1 MGRAIIAP
9 MRLQLSVGLV
19 LSLAATAQD
28 PSLNPALHVAFVGEL
43 QSERGADFVKFLR
56 QQFARVDGVE
66 RSTCTPD
73 QLRTA
78 DVVVLDWPQS
88 EGVMAWMQDKKKER
102 HNPLGELE
110 RWDRP
115 TVLVGSAGLN
125 LAAAWSLPG
134 SQG

>member
-1 MGRAIIAP
+1 
-9 MRLQLSVGLV
+9 MRRHLSVGLV
-19 LSLAATAQD
+19 LSLTAAAQD
-28 PSLNPALHVAFVGEL
+28 RSVNPALHLAFVGDL
-43 QSERGADFVKFLR
+43 QSERGVDFVKFLR
-56 QQFARVDGVE
+56 QQFSRVDSVE

-88 EGVMAWMQDKKKER
+88 EGVMAWMRDEQKER
-102 HNPLGELE
+102 HNPLGQLA

-115 TVLVGSAGLN
+115 TVLLGSAGLN

-134 SQG
+134 TQG